1 MYGDKVFSVTFM
13 KTGDFHVIMIGSLDE
28 MKEAIMVL
36 FPSHSLF
43 FGFDFLIKSHVQKYL
58 LFAFA
63 FHQCNLIEIITRDFK
78 L

>member
-1 MYGDKVFSVTFM
+1 MYGNMVFCVTFI

-36 FPSHSLF
+36 FPSHRLF
-43 FGFDFLIKSHVQKYL
+43 FGFDLLIQSHVQKYL
-58 LFAFA
+58 LISFA
-63 FHQCNLIEIITRDFK
+63 FHQCSLIEIITRDFK